1 MKTINTLIRFKR
13 RHLEELRR
21 QAALTEEQRLSLLRQ
36 SEALQQELES
46 EIALAATQ
54 SEMSAFFGNFA
65 ERIRKK
71 RTEISG
77 KVALLEKQLQALADE
92 IRDEFSE
99 LKRFEL
105 VRDQRLQEQKRQRQ
119 LAEAAQMDDL
129 ALQRFAR
136 KEKEEG

>member
-54 SEMSAFFGNFA
+54 PEMSAFFGNFA